1 MPDESGW
8 MMRTRAKDYY
18 DSLGV
23 RRDASQKE
31 IRAAFRRLARKHHPD
46 VNPDNKAAEA
56 KFKEINEAYEVLND
70 PKLRQQYDR
79 FGHLGEGW
87 RHAQEA
93 PPGGGFRYET
103 MSDADLGAGP
113 DFGDIFDMFF
123 GSRGGAATA
132 QQPGPTRGIDAEAEV
147 EISLEEAFKGTAREI
162 SLTVP
167 ESCAVCGGT
176 GAAADGSQV
185 CPECRGQGR
194 GGPLGL
200 GVCQRCGGQGRIV
213 TKPCGGCG
221 GRGQTERQRRLEV
234 KIPAGVR
241 TGSRVRVASQGGR
254 GQRPGDLY
262 LNIRVRPDRR
272 FTRKGDDLHTEVA
285 VTFPQAALG
294 AEIDVP
300 TMKGKVRMTVPP
312 GTSSGQTLRL
322 SGLGIPHLRGGGTG
336 DQYVKI
342 KIVVPKDLS
351 REERALI
358 DKLAQLHG
366 QRSPGE
372 RRTK

>member
-1 MPDESGW
+1 
-8 MMRTRAKDYY
+8 MRTGTKDYY
-18 DSLGV
+18 QILGIK
-23 RRDASQKE
+23 RDASDKE

-46 VNPDNKAAEA
+46 VNPNDKNAEA
-56 KFKEINEAYEVLND
+56 KFKEVNEAYEVLSD
-70 PKLRQQYDR
+70 AKLRQQYDR

-87 RHAQEA
+87 RHAQQA

-103 MSDADLGAGP
+103 MDDADFGVGP
-113 DFGDIFDMFF
+113 NFGDIFDMFF

-132 QQPGPTRGIDAEAEV
+132 QQPGATRGVDTEADV
-147 EISLEEAFKGTAREI
+147 EISLEEAFRGTTREI

-167 ESCAVCGGT
+167 ESCPVCGGT

-200 GVCQRCGGQGRIV
+200 GICQRCGGQGRIV
-213 TKPCGGCG
+213 TKPCGGCR
-221 GRGQTERQRRLEV
+221 GRGQIERQRRLEV

-241 TGSRVRVASQGGR
+241 TGSRVRVASQGGAGDR
-254 GQRPGDLY
+254 GRSSGDLY

-272 FTRKGDDLHTEVA
+272 FTRKGDDLHSEVA
-285 VTFPQAALG
+285 ISFPQAALG

-300 TMKGKVRMTVPP
+300 TMKGKVKMTVPP

-336 DQYVKI
+336 DQYVKV

-351 REERALI
+351 SEERALI
-358 DKLAQLHG
+358 DKLARLRG
-366 QRSPGE
+366 QQSPGD
-372 RRTK
+372 RRTR

>member
-1 MPDESGW
+1 

-18 DSLGV
+18 EILGV
-23 RRDASQKE
+23 RRDVSEKE

-46 VNPDNKAAEA
+46 VNPDNKTAEA
-56 KFKEINEAYEVLND
+56 KFKEINEAYEVLSD

-93 PPGGGFRYET
+93 PPGRGFRYQT
-103 MSDADLGAGP
+103 MSDPDFDAGRN
-113 DFGDIFDMFF
+113 FGDIFDMFF
-123 GSRGGAATA
+123 GSRGGTATA
-132 QQPGPTRGIDAEAEV
+132 QQPGVTRGVDAEAEV

-162 SLTVP
+162 SLTVL
-167 ESCAVCGGT
+167 ESCAACGGT
-176 GAAADGSQV
+176 GAGADGSQL
-185 CPECRGQGR
+185 CPECRGQGI

-200 GVCQRCGGQGRIV
+200 GVCRRCGGQGRII
-213 TKPCGGCG
+213 TKPCAGCR

-234 KIPAGVR
+234 KIPTGVR
-241 TGSRVRVASQGGR
+241 TGSRVRVAGQGGAGGR
-254 GQRPGDLY
+254 GQTSGDLY
-262 LNIRVRPDRR
+262 LNIRVRPDQR
-272 FTRKGDDLHTEVA
+272 FTRKGDDLHSEVA
-285 VTFPQAALG
+285 ITFPQAALG

-322 SGLGIPHLRGGGTG
+322 SGLGIPHLRGGSAG

-358 DKLAQLHG
+358 DKLAELRR
-366 QRSPGE
+366 QRGPGE
-372 RRTK
+372 KRTK